1 MFLIN
6 IFSYFGAHNVI
17 SSYMEIILT
26 NSQVD
31 VTASTIV
38 TIAGFL
44 TIVSGSLATILVDN
58 FGRRFLLIVSSSGM
72 ALALT
77 SLGLHF
83 KLLSMGYDTKAITWL
98 PCSCLL
104 VYLTSYWAG
113 CGSIPSTLVGEL
125 FSPKLKTIA
134 TLSFNITSA
143 IFSSLST
150 ATFLPILGFA
160 EAHWLFWFYSS
171 GIYVSIV
178 YYYLYLPETMGK
190 SLKDIQK

>member
-26 NSQVD
+26 HSQVD

-38 TIAGFL
+38 TLAGFF
-44 TIVSGSLATILVDN
+44 TIISGLVATILVDN
-58 FGRRFLLIVSSSGM
+58 FGRRFLLIASSAGM

-83 KLLSMGYDTKAITWL
+83 KFLDLGYDTKALTWL

-104 VYLTSYWAG
+104 IYLTSYWAG

-134 TLSFNITSA
+134 SLTFNIISA
-143 IFSSLST
+143 IISSLST
-150 ATFLPILGFA
+150 ATFLPILSFTG
-160 EAHWLFWFYSS
+160 AHWLFWFYAS

-178 YYYLYLPETMGK
+178 YYYFYMPETMGR
-190 SLKDIQK
+190 SLKEIQK